1 MNIGQAAK
9 ASGVSQ
15 RMIRHY
21 EAIGLIPK
29 AARRDSGYRNYDD
42 RDVHML
48 RFIRRAISAFPL
60 PRSRS
65 SSRSGRTAIVRAVR
79 SRRSRSRGRRKWK
92 SRSAS
97 SAPCVSRS
105 KISRVVARAGIGRI
119 ARSWTILRSECPK
132 RDHEHS
138 EMMGKPRVT
147 RPQIAA
153 MALLT
158 LLALGAGIIVAT
170 LFVR

>member
-1 MNIGQAAK
+1 M
-9 ASGVSQ
+9 
-15 RMIRHY
+15 
-21 EAIGLIPK
+21 
-29 AARRDSGYRNYDD
+29 
-42 RDVHML
+42 
-48 RFIRRAISAFPL
+48 
-60 PRSRS
+60 
-65 SSRSGRTAIVRAVR
+65 
-79 SRRSRSRGRRKWK
+79 
-92 SRSAS
+92 
-97 SAPCVSRS
+97 
-105 KISRVVARAGIGRI
+105 
-119 ARSWTILRSECPK
+119 RSECPK